1 LTVIAVVSVSAVLYG
16 LNTAQKEATMR
27 YRELTTPEWERRH
40 EELIADRIYAAL
52 NNSRISRQAV
62 AAGSKQ
68 GWGRFVASLKPGR
81 QAQQERLRARQALRD
96 AEHRAK
102 AAGVDIDTK

>member
-1 LTVIAVVSVSAVLYG
+1 
-16 LNTAQKEATMR
+16 MR
-27 YRELTTPEWERRH
+27 YRELTTPEWERRY
-40 EELIADRIYAAL
+40 EELIADRIYNQL
-52 NNSRISRQAV
+52 NNSRISREAV
-62 AAGSKQ
+62 RLGIKR
-68 GWGRFVASLKPGR
+68 GWNRFTTSLMPGR

>member
-1 LTVIAVVSVSAVLYG
+1 
-16 LNTAQKEATMR
+16 MR
-27 YRELTTPEWERRH
+27 YRELTTPEQERRY

-68 GWGRFVASLKPGR
+68 GWNRFTTSLMPGR

-96 AEHRAK
+96 AEQRAK
-102 AAGVDIDTK
+102 AAGVKVDTK